1 MGDGEPPEPASP
13 AAPPPAD
20 DALLIAALGHA
31 WSWVELRT
39 THRSQA
45 INFYLISIAFM
56 FAAYVASV
64 NNDENTLAGCIGLI
78 GAVGSLLFWQQD
90 LRLRAVLRAGTGPL
104 RDVQKAFAERLGLP
118 SLEIVRLTRRPGR
131 RQASTSVLVTAMYVS
146 GFTGSMAGAV
156 YGFLR

>member
-1 MGDGEPPEPASP
+1 MVDGRVTVNRQSP
-13 AAPPPAD
+13 
-20 DALLIAALGHA
+20 IAAGRRA
-31 WSWVELRT
+31 A
-39 THRSQA
+39 HRRPGPCLVVGGA
-45 INFYLISIAFM
+45 ADHSIAFM

-64 NNDENTLAGCIGLI
+64 NNDENTPAGCIGLI

-104 RDVQKAFAERLGLP
+104 RDVQKAFAERLGIP